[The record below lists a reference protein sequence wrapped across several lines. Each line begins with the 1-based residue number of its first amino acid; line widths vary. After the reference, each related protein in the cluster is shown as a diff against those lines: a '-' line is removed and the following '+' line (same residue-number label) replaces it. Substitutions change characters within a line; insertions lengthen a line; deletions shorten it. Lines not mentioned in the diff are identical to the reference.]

1 MNYIKPKT
9 TVIKVET
16 QTLLAGS
23 SREGADLV
31 CGNVCCEKEDLRKK
45 LFPDTEDETEIK
57 CKDNVCYPPNYKNKH

>member
-23 SREGADLV
+23 SREGADWV

-57 CKDNVCYPPNYKNKH
+57 CDDNVYYPPNYKNKH

>member
-16 QTLLAGS
+16 QTILAGS
-23 SREGADLV
+23 SREGADWV

-45 LFPDTEDETEIK
+45 FFPNTEDETEIR
-57 CKDNVCYPPNYKNKH
+57 CDDNVCYPPDYKNKH

>member
-23 SREGADLV
+23 SREGAKWV

-45 LFPDTEDETEIK
+45 LFPDTEDETEIN

>member
-23 SREGADLV
+23 PREGADWV

-57 CKDNVCYPPNYKNKH
+57 YDDNVCYPPNYKNKH